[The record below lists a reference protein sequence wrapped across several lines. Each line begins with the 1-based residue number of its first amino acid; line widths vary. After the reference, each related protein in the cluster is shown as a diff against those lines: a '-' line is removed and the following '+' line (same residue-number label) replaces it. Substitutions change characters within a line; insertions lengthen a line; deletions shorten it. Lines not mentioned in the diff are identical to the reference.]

1 MRSLTSGGEE
11 EGGGQTWR
19 FPNELWARKVSAVR
33 SGNGALWKCRKL
45 TMFLSSFWRFVE
57 GVCGML
63 DRDVEIL
70 VIRDGG
76 ASRLECAQCFEI
88 GSSSREG

>member
-1 MRSLTSGGEE
+1 
-11 EGGGQTWR
+11 
-19 FPNELWARKVSAVR
+19 
-33 SGNGALWKCRKL
+33 
-45 TMFLSSFWRFVE
+45 MFLSSFWRFVE